1 MANTTTPSKK
11 TVLIIGAGPVGSLTA
26 LSLHKRGWKVE
37 IWEGRTGQSY
47 ALLIDRPDYDVEPV
61 NTTTK
66 PSQILAKNR
75 LILIT
80 FDRSTWLSQPEELLR

>member
-47 ALLIDRPDYDVEPV
+47 ALLIHRP
-61 NTTTK
+61 TTTK
-66 PSQILAKNR
+66 LSQILAKNR